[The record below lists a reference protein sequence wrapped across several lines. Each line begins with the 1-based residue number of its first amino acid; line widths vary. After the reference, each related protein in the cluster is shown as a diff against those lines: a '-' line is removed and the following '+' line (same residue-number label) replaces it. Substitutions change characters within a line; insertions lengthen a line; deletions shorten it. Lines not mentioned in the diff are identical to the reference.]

1 MNLFHKHIITLYH
14 CYLKA
19 LLDIEVAA
27 VQVDHVVAE
36 SRLEAEQGHHIVV
49 VEEKIV
55 VAEVDIEVV
64 VFDIGLAVVVDDKG
78 TPHHFVCTI
87 PVWQWDSCTS
97 E

>member
-1 MNLFHKHIITLYH
+1 MS
-14 CYLKA
+14 A

-27 VQVDHVVAE
+27 AQVVHNSE
-36 SRLEAEQGHHIVV
+36 SRLGAEQGHHIAVA
-49 VEEKIV
+49 EEKIV

-64 VFDIGLAVVVDDKG
+64 VFDIEVVVVVDDKG

-87 PVWQWDSCTS
+87 PVWQWDSYTS